1 MAFTTHLKGES
12 IGGEAYLDLSN
23 FHPNVDD
30 GLPVKW
36 VTFLQVVP
44 KQKKPNASIL
54 VFFPSDA

>member
-1 MAFTTHLKGES
+1 MMAFTTHLKGES

-44 KQKKPNASIL
+44 KQKNQMPA
-54 VFFPSDA
+54 F